1 MLHDIFTKNWSLLQ
15 EKPDTETKMGD
26 KKTEEICNIQDTE
39 NGKYSKDKKKE

>member
-1 MLHDIFTKNWSLLQ
+1 MISPLRTDSCFKKNQ
-15 EKPDTETKMGD
+15 IQKQKMGD